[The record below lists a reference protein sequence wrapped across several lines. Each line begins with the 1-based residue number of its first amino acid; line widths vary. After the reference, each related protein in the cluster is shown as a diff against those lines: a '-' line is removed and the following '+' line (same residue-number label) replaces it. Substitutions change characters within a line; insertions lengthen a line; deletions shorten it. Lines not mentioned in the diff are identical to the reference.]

1 MNSSWMGIGF
11 EVVRSAGETTLY
23 SRRQNVLN
31 QKFHYIATVLKNLPD
46 DTVVDGELVALAPD
60 GGPDFNLLQNFGS
73 AESRLSTM
81 PSTSLS
87 PDPLETQHHRASA
100 LGTPIDRRR
109 GSSDFLSRHRPRD
122 EGR

>member
-46 DTVVDGELVALAPD
+46 DTVVDGELVAHAPIVGAISISCRTSAPQNHD
-60 GGPDFNLLQNFGS
+60 CLLC
-73 AESRLSTM
+73 L
-81 PSTSLS
+81 
-87 PDPLETQHHRASA
+87 
-100 LGTPIDRRR
+100 
-109 GSSDFLSRHRPRD
+109 RHPYLLIH
-122 EGR
+122 